1 MKKLYSG
8 GIKIFLI
15 TGVLWFVLMPTAFA
29 DSNYELLQQIRNAT
43 QATARYVNSILVDL
57 ESTGKQVLNAITA
70 PTPKVD
76 ETTKANTQVG
86 SSLTE
91 AQKNYE
97 LPLTA
102 DAINALLTNTADN
115 AASSPQTKLVGLSGP
130 DFPVYRRFKVTPNRE
145 ISLPD
150 MGMQG
155 PSPFNSDTL
164 LGKVAFPDG
173 AGDGGS
179 DCQSS
184 ANQSDN
190 NKPLCQSY
198 AAQSFIGYLSGLG
211 STPIVPA
218 FSNMKAKGFT
228 ETQIKDFRN
237 SSSVQDYL
245 ATLRSYVAQQSAG
258 MSQLNYLYAQRVI
271 QKDLGKRLNVH
282 KYGTVD
288 GKGKVTP
295 GEVIADVS
303 PLQAEEY
310 LATRRVSDPGWY
322 KEMESTTSPMV
333 LARETLYIL
342 AEIRLELFK
351 ARMENQRLLATL
363 AALQLQGVKSQKIL
377 IDQQAS
383 TIKWPTPPQPNE
395 G

>member
-1 MKKLYSG
+1 MKKLPSRW
-8 GIKIFLI
+8 ITIFLT
-15 TGVLWFVLMPTAFA
+15 TGVLWFALTPPAFA
-29 DSNYELLQQIRNAT
+29 DSIYDLLQQIRNAT
-43 QATARYVNSILVDL
+43 QATAKYVNSILVDL
-57 ESTGKQVLNAITA
+57 ESTGKQVLDAMTA
-70 PTPKVD
+70 PTPKID
-76 ETTKANTQVG
+76 EVTKANTQIG

-91 AQKNYE
+91 AQTNYE
-97 LPLTA
+97 LPLTT
-102 DAINALLTNTADN
+102 DAINAVLTNTADN

-130 DFPVYRRFKVTPNRE
+130 DFPIYRNFKIAPNRE
-145 ISLPD
+145 ITLPD
-150 MGMQG
+150 MSAQG

-184 ANQSDN
+184 ANQSG

-211 STPIVPA
+211 SPPIVPA
-218 FSNMKAKGFT
+218 FSSMKAKGFT

-237 SSSVQDYL
+237 SSGVQDYL
-245 ATLRSYVAQQSAG
+245 AALRSYVAQQSAG

-288 GKGKVTP
+288 AKGKVTP

-322 KEMESTTSPMV
+322 KEMESATSPMV

-351 ARMENQRLLATL
+351 TRMENQRLLATL

-383 TIKWPTPPQPNE
+383 TIKWPTPPQPDE